1 MSRKPRVLVLQAS
14 GSNCDREAAA
24 AWAYA
29 GAVSELVHINEL
41 FRGEKHL
48 EDYQIL
54 NIPGGFTYGDD
65 LGAGRLLANDLRY
78 RLRDEVDRFIQGDK
92 LVLGICNGFQVL
104 VKGGLLADATL
115 HVNDSGHLEC
125 RWIHLK
131 NVNRGSSPWVRGI
144 ETVLHLPVAHGE
156 GKFVP
161 KDEESL
167 AKLEREDRIVFKYVD
182 AEGNPADY
190 PGNPAG
196 SIANIAGVCDQ
207 TGRILGLMPHPERHF
222 LPFQHPRW
230 TRRGTQV
237 EGEGLK
243 LFRNALEYLGLG

>member
-29 GAVSELVHINEL
+29 GATSELVHINEL
-41 FRGEKHL
+41 LRGEKRL
-48 EDYQIL
+48 KDYQIL
-54 NIPGGFTYGDD
+54 TLPGGFTYGDD
-65 LGAGRLLANDLRY
+65 LGAGRLLAKDLRY
-78 RLRDEVDRFIQGDK
+78 RLRDEVDRFIQGDN

-104 VKGGLLADATL
+104 VKSDLLTGATL

-125 RWIHLK
+125 RWVYLK

-144 ETVLHLPVAHGE
+144 DTTMHLPVAHGE

-167 AKLEREDRIVFKYVD
+167 TEMEREDRLIFKYVD
-182 AEGNPADY
+182 AEGNPVDY

-196 SIANIAGVCDQ
+196 SIANIAGVCDR

-222 LPFQHPRW
+222 LSFQYPRW
-230 TRRGTQV
+230 SRRETQT
-237 EGEGLK
+237 EGEGLIM
-243 LFRNALEYLGLG
+243 FRNALEYLGAG